1 MTHCSDDDL
10 VLHYYGELP
19 EAEEH
24 VAVCAACA
32 ARAGELAAVLA
43 SVSGEVPERD
53 EHYGAEVW
61 HRVQPHLAARLSVG
75 RAVSSLDGA
84 QDDHELTE
92 GSGAPGEAAA
102 FAKARAPRD
111 KPRRTTQFWDYR
123 WPLAAAA
130 TLALLA
136 TGFLVGRLS
145 MPSSTTVAPMRVQ
158 TDDTDPQL
166 ARRVLLLT
174 VADHLERSERVLT
187 DVMNSPAD
195 LVPEQQWAADLVAA
209 NRLYRQDA
217 LDADESSLATV
228 LDELERALLDIVHRP
243 ADATAADLDQI
254 RQRIDSAALLFKV
267 RVMSDELRRQQ
278 FGSDDPSPGRSTTP
292 IS

>member
-24 VAVCAACA
+24 VAGCAECA

-43 SVSGEVPERD
+43 SVSAEVPERD
-53 EHYGAEVW
+53 EHYGAQVW
-61 HRVQPHLAARLSVG
+61 QRVQPHISAG
-75 RAVSSLDGA
+75 RPLPG
-84 QDDHELTE
+84 LTE
-92 GSGAPGEAAA
+92 
-102 FAKARAPRD
+102 APRNAALVR
-111 KPRRTTQFWDYR
+111 PAGFWPAIRGAGFVRSTGVR

-130 TLALLA
+130 TLTLLA
-136 TGFLVGRLS
+136 TGFLVGRIS
-145 MPSSTTVAPMRVQ
+145 MPSSTAVAPTRVQ
-158 TDDTDPQL
+158 SDDGDPQL

-195 LVPEQQWAADLVAA
+195 LLPEQQWAADLVAA

-243 ADATAADLDQI
+243 ADASPADLDQI

-278 FGSDDPSPGRSTTP
+278 FGSDGPSPGRSTTP